1 MNGIARGGLILGF
14 SAFVSKALG
23 ALYRIPLT
31 NYLGAEG
38 IGIYQT
44 VFPFYL
50 ILLTISSTG
59 IPNALSKLIAEGKN
73 PQKLVYKSIIAFG
86 GLGFIGSLSMLVF
99 AKPLSRMQGA
109 ENAWLSYAALSPS
122 VFIVSVLSV
131 TRGYH
136 QGHGNMKPTGLS
148 QIVEQIVKLAV
159 GLLLIK
165 NFAKDAE
172 SGAFFACVAITA
184 SEAIALIF
192 ITFAFKNKDYKSR
205 FLGKEILTADEKKSV
220 TFSDLI
226 RVVFPVTLTSV
237 MLPLCRA
244 ADSFLVVNLIKK
256 YSLDAVGFYGLYTG
270 AVESIVGVP
279 VSVCYGIAVS
289 GLPRLSRDKKGDETA
304 KILSYTTIL
313 AAAAAV
319 ATFVFAPLAIKILY
333 GGLTATEQS
342 AAIKLLKISSLSV
355 FLLPLV
361 QSTSLV
367 LIGKDKLY
375 RPALS
380 LLIGLAVKI
389 ALTFLLVKNPLIGIS
404 GAAFSD
410 IGCYLV
416 ATFLNLLYIIKE
428 DFVKKSSVVKSSGV

>member
-31 NYLGAEG
+31 NYLGADG

-86 GLGFIGSLSMLVF
+86 GLGFLGSISMLLF
-99 AKPLSRMQGA
+99 AKPLSKLQGA

-122 VFIVSVLSV
+122 VFIVSVMSV

-148 QIVEQIVKLAV
+148 QVVEQIVKLAV
-159 GLLLIK
+159 GLILVK
-165 NFAKDAE
+165 NFAKDAVD
-172 SGAFFACVAITA
+172 GAFFACVAITA
-184 SEAIALIF
+184 SEAVALIF
-192 ITFAFKNKDYKSR
+192 ITFAFKNKEYKSE
-205 FLGKEILTADEKKSV
+205 FFSEEILTCNEQKHV
-220 TFSDLI
+220 TFSDII
-226 RVVFPVTLTSV
+226 RVVFPITLTSV
-237 MLPLCRA
+237 MLPLVRA
-244 ADSFLVVNLIKK
+244 ADSFLVVNLITK
-256 YSLDAVGFYGLYTG
+256 YSSDAVGLYGLYTG
-270 AVESIVGVP
+270 VVESIVGVP

-289 GLPRLSRDKKGDETA
+289 GLPRLSRDKRGDGAA
-304 KILSYTTIL
+304 KILSYTIIL
-313 AAAAAV
+313 GAAAAV
-319 ATFVFAPLAIKILY
+319 ATFIFAPLAIKILY
-333 GGLTATEQS
+333 GRLTGVEQS
-342 AAIKLLKISSLSV
+342 IANKLLKISSLSV

-375 RPALS
+375 HPSLS
-380 LLIGLAVKI
+380 LLIGLGAKI
-389 ALTFLLVKNPLIGIS
+389 MLTFLLVKNPLISIN

-416 ATFLNLLYIIKE
+416 ATFFNLLYIIKE
-428 DFVKKSSVVKSSGV
+428 DYLKKSNTVKSGEV